1 MSGVRP
7 RGQITVMYTDD
18 ELYRRFRGG
27 DTSAYDEL
35 MIRLGDS
42 LILYL
47 NGYLHNWHDSEDLMI
62 EAFARI
68 MVKKP
73 LIGDG
78 KFRSYLYR
86 TARNLASRFHARSIR
101 AEVFSLDGF
110 EEQLPDQK
118 QIEEK
123 LQKEETK
130 KILQLCMEGI
140 DSQTREALWLVY
152 VEDMS
157 YAQAAMVMG
166 VSTKKIDH
174 LLDSGKK
181 RLRTELEKE
190 GVSHAHE

>member
-1 MSGVRP
+1 MSGVRS

-86 TARNLASRFHARSIR
+86 TARNLASRFHARSTR

-166 VSTKKIDH
+166 ISTKKIDH
-174 LLDSGKK
+174 LLDRGKK
-181 RLRTELEKE
+181 RLRKELEKE

>member
-1 MSGVRP
+1 MSGVMP

-73 LIGDG
+73 KIKEGAF
-78 KFRSYLYR
+78 KAYLYK
-86 TARNLASRFHARSIR
+86 TARNLALRFLSGGRLR
-101 AEVFSLDGF
+101 TFSLDELP
-110 EEQLPDQK
+110 EELVSAELTDSDVEK
-118 QIEEK
+118 THIKNTLHNCLGRIEPE
-123 LQKEETK
+123 L
-130 KILQLCMEGI
+130 
-140 DSQTREALWLVY
+140 REALWLVY
-152 VEDMS
+152 FEDMS
-157 YAQAAMVMG
+157 YAEAAGVMKVG
-166 VSTKKIDH
+166 AKRLDH
-174 LLDSGKK
+174 LLQRGKR
-181 RLRTELEKE
+181 RLKDELEK
-190 GVSHAHE
+190 S

>member
-1 MSGVRP
+1 MM
-7 RGQITVMYTDD
+7 TV
-18 ELYRRFRGG
+18 EL
-27 DTSAYDEL
+27 
-35 MIRLGDS
+35 
-42 LILYL
+42 
-47 NGYLHNWHDSEDLMI
+47 

-123 LQKEETK
+123 LQQEETK

-174 LLDSGKK
+174 LLDRGKK